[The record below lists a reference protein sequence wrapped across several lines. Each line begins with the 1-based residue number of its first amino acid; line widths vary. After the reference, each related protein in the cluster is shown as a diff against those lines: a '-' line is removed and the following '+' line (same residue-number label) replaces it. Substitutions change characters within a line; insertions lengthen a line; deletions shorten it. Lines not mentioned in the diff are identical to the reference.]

1 MAIVWLMII
10 FFSLSPLIAHVYV
23 EDISLLNYAIFVFS
37 LFCWLV
43 ISLFTYFKLI
53 ASRES
58 IPNRNLYILIL
69 SPLLI
74 LNLSATYSLKISVSD
89 EIEVDQ
95 AVQAFES
102 DLFYLKEFEPD
113 TVTFSGS
120 IGLKTLDSFNSIIN
134 LANIKRV
141 VIDDSPGGLIGIALE
156 LAKIFEEQE
165 LEVVVTKNCL
175 SSCVI
180 MATSGDVLLTTKE
193 SFFGFHS
200 SSEVGDISERSAYLR
215 VIEGNKLVSQALE
228 KNGFSEEILSKIST
242 TSSDSMYY
250 ITGFQLIDEG
260 LAELYVK

>member
-1 MAIVWLMII
+1 MSII
-10 FFSLSPLIAHVYV
+10 FPLLPLIAHAYV

-69 SPLLI
+69 TPLLM

-120 IGLKTLDSFNSIIN
+120 IGPNTLDSLKSILDI
-134 LANIKRV
+134 ADIKRV
-141 VIDDSPGGLIGIALE
+141 VIDDSRGGLIGIALA
-156 LAKIFEEQE
+156 LAKTFEEKK
-165 LEVVVTKNCL
+165 LEVVVTKYCF

-180 MATSGDVLLTTKE
+180 MATSGDVLLTAKE
-193 SFFGFHS
+193 SLFGFHS
-200 SSEVGDISERSAYLR
+200 SAGVGNISERSAYLR